1 MNPTLRTGLYALGGV
16 VVLLIVIAIGFY
28 YYEYYSPTG
37 KQSSLQNSA
46 DYLLVS
52 AGAPPFSAVSRIDLS
67 NGSTTAVTLA
77 GSGNSQIISEVRVGT
92 TSVTYYLLSQPGA
105 AVTNLYKVDSSQPK
119 VGLQQLTF
127 SQTFKY
133 ALSVDSFSGSAVYA
147 IFSAASPNSPQIMAY
162 SAITKKETSLG
173 AGNMPSLLHGGSYA
187 LYTLGGR
194 LVSGNIDT
202 GKTYTLYPVSSSTP
216 YAVDNTNN
224 TIALYMPQTQSIQYY
239 SIANQ
244 ITPIYM
250 RSVKMGTS
258 TPLALFYDNGSLYM
272 VSNSASKNTQLQ
284 VSMLGGPSSSTTYTL
299 PTNTLITGNTELSI
313 QHE

>member
-92 TSVTYYLLSQPGA
+92 TSVTYYL
-105 AVTNLYKVDSSQPK
+105 
-119 VGLQQLTF
+119 LTF